1 MKGTFC
7 ARAPINH
14 SPFVSLLSFILS
26 YKTVLHAFSLF
37 YFKPLVTPLIIQFF
51 FNNIYVGSKNE
62 GANLMKAVQFF
73 DFLFSNNVMNG
84 LKEKKEKKHV
94 KQIYMVK

>member
-1 MKGTFC
+1 MLFLY
-7 ARAPINH
+7 
-14 SPFVSLLSFILS
+14 FVLSHW
-26 YKTVLHAFSLF
+26 LHHYL
-37 YFKPLVTPLIIQFF
+37 YNFF
-51 FNNIYVGSKNE
+51 FNSIYVGLKNE

-94 KQIYMVK
+94 KQMYLVK